1 MYYKLCSELNIDP
14 LSQTQYTECDTQDIL
29 SYFQISLKS
38 FRFTIHN
45 NLDPL
50 LSLDLDNINFY
61 LIHQKQP
68 FYIDLEIKKIE
79 INNLTNKKYPK
90 MLYKDKKNLEN
101 SFSYSLLHST
111 DNTNSS
117 NQTVIR
123 IQSFIVAFD
132 WMLFQL
138 LYKIYFNQKVISTG
152 KSVDLEVT
160 TTQFI
165 YPFNIINLHK
175 SLSDSLQSEIETYF
189 DIEWYGCSVL
199 VPSLFDEEKFNLR
212 LNIGNVMLL
221 LQQHTYMFLIIIILQ
236 RKFS

>member
-1 MYYKLCSELNIDP
+1 MNIDP

-38 FRFTIHN
+38 FRFRIHN

-79 INNLTNKKYPK
+79 INNLTNKKYTK
-90 MLYKDKKNLEN
+90 ILYKDKKILDN

-123 IQSFIVAFD
+123 IQSFVVVFD

-138 LYKIYFNQKVISTG
+138 LYKIYSTQKVKSTG
-152 KSVDLEVT
+152 NVENVNVETS
-160 TTQFI
+160 QYI

-189 DIEWYGCSVL
+189 DIEWYGCSIL

-212 LNIGNVMLL
+212 LNIDNVILL
-221 LQQHTYMFLIIIILQ
+221 LQQHTYYIPLLLLLLLL
-236 RKFS
+236 